1 MCVTDLLSELGKFD
15 LEGTLG
21 LLFVLQLLV
30 ESLRLVCQLLL
41 LVVGIDLGPVL
52 LRQAL
57 LSSQQHNQ
65 GRGNTLSQRNPYE
78 HANLK
83 HTLSMLDSRSFSK
96 VPTYMYCTYI
106 HYYQCKLLL
115 STQVS
120 PTTNVLYA

>member
-1 MCVTDLLSELGKFD
+1 MTDLLSELGKFD
-15 LEGTLG
+15 LEDTLG

-65 GRGNTLSQRNPYE
+65 GRGNTLSKRNPYE

-83 HTLSMLDSRSFSK
+83 HTLS
-96 VPTYMYCTYI
+96 T
-106 HYYQCKLLL
+106 
-115 STQVS
+115 
-120 PTTNVLYA
+120 

>member
-1 MCVTDLLSELGKFD
+1 MCVTNLLSELGQFD

-52 LRQAL
+52 LCQAL

-65 GRGNTLSQRNPYE
+65 GEREYTVKTKSLR
-78 HANLK
+78 
-83 HTLSMLDSRSFSK
+83 T
-96 VPTYMYCTYI
+96 
-106 HYYQCKLLL
+106 CK
-115 STQVS
+115 S
-120 PTTNVLYA
+120 